1 MVYNFILKIIVML
14 SFGLK
19 EEGGY
24 KVLLSQREG
33 RVILSQRTGGVS
45 QRMGGVILSQRE
57 GGVFAEEGRFYH
69 RGREG
74 FSQRM
79 GGFITEGGRGFAE
92 EWREPRAWGR

>member
-14 SFGLK
+14 SFGLE

-33 RVILSQRTGGVS
+33 
-45 QRMGGVILSQRE
+45 
-57 GGVFAEEGRFYH
+57 FYH

-74 FSQRM
+74 FSQRR
-79 GGFITEGGRGFAE
+79 GGFITEGGRGFRRGWE
-92 EWREPRAWGR
+92 VLSQREGGVSQRNGGSLGLGGVRITGWQELGG

>member
-1 MVYNFILKIIVML
+1 ML

-33 RVILSQRTGGVS
+33 RVSQRMGGVILSQRTGGVS
-45 QRMGGVILSQRE
+45 QRMGGVILSQRT
-57 GGVFAEEGRFYH
+57 GGIAQRIGGMEDILYYYQ

-74 FSQRM
+74 FHR
-79 GGFITEGGRGFAE
+79 GLEGACGLGE
-92 EWREPRAWGR
+92 TGLQDG